1 MAVKFPKVTLIEILA
16 LFSQQA
22 YHSPATMIILLA
34 KLTEPLA
41 YLDAPSITLT
51 QSE

>member
-1 MAVKFPKVTLIEILA
+1 MAMKFPKATLTEISA
-16 LFSQQA
+16 LFSQQTC
-22 YHSPATMIILLA
+22 HGPATMIILLA

-51 QSE
+51 QS